1 MSNLIDFIFLYIDE
15 QVIEPNSRLII
26 TSSNILNLIDKRSL
40 NHEKLEKQEFDALL
54 TETFNALRKVLI
66 NKTNIQI

>member
-1 MSNLIDFIFLYIDE
+1 MSNLNNFVFLYIDE